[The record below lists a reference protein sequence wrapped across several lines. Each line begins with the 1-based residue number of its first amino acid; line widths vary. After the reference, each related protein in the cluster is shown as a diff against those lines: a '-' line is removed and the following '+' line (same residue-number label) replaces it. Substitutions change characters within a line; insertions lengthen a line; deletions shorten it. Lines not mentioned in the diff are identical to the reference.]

1 MSEVEFEVNVE
12 QTSYDEFKKPM
23 AYASIKGVSKEE
35 AIKCLRLLI
44 DGLERIPHVANPNG

>member
-12 QTSYDEFKKPM
+12 QTSYDEFKKPV

>member
-1 MSEVEFEVNVE
+1 MSEVEFKVNVE
-12 QTSYDEFKKPM
+12 QTSYDEFHKPV

-44 DGLERIPHVANPNG
+44 DCLEQTPHVAEPIG